1 MACGCRGW
9 DEFVAEKLDI
19 RTLEEIRS
27 AARIGESDDWE
38 FKSAKGGLPSSLWET
53 YSAMANSAGGTI
65 VLGASEREGTVSLD
79 GVTRPQLDMLEKSLW
94 DQLNNRQKV
103 NRNILAS
110 GEVHELD
117 VDGAWLLAIHVRS
130 AERRERPIYVG
141 QNPFGGTFKRR
152 HEGDYRCPD
161 EEVRRMFADA
171 SDLPADARVLGG
183 FGLDDLDGASISG
196 FRNRFAASRPNHPW
210 LALDDKHLLEQLGG
224 WRKDRENGK
233 EGITLAGL
241 VMLGK
246 HQAIISPGAAPSYM
260 VDFRDF
266 RGRRRPQDRWS
277 DRLFPDGTWE
287 ANLFQFYQ
295 RCWPKLVADLKVPFA
310 MKDGQRI
317 DDPPVN
323 VALREALV
331 NAMIHTDYTVGGGIV
346 IERYDDRYQF
356 ANPGTLLVSEAQLR
370 QGGVSQ
376 CRNRSLQRMFMLIGG
391 GEQAG
396 SGYARIQEGW
406 KSQHWRAPR
415 LFAQDGPDRVRL
427 DMPMV
432 SLMPEWAFDFLR
444 QKIGSVLDGL
454 DDRERAVLATAL
466 IEDEVTNIRMQDLV
480 SDHSSDITRL
490 LRGLV
495 AKGLLETDN
504 QRRWTRYRL
513 PATVVP
519 RQDLLSAVTPMGGG
533 AGSLRSGG
541 NSSPLPQDSSPLA
554 SDSSPSGSKGEE
566 MPTKGEEWKAAAAR
580 VAGKGKAP
588 KEEMEATVLQ
598 LCRGRYQT
606 LAELSVLLNRAPT
619 SLRNKTLTPMLRAGR
634 LRYRY
639 PNAPNRPD
647 QAYTAADGL

>member
-1 MACGCRGW
+1 M
-9 DEFVAEKLDI
+9 EKFDL

-27 AARIGESDDWE
+27 AAQIGENGDWE
-38 FKSAKGGLPSSLWET
+38 FKSAKGGLPGTLWET
-53 YSAMANSAGGTI
+53 YSAMANFAGGTI
-65 VLGASEREGTVSLD
+65 VLGASESDGTAALD
-79 GVTRPQLDMLEKSLW
+79 GVTRTQLNKLKKSLW

-110 GEVHELD
+110 SEVHEFN
-117 VDGAWLLAIHVRS
+117 VDGAWLVAIDVRP

-152 HEGDYRCPD
+152 HEGDYRCSD

-171 SDLPADARVLGG
+171 SDVPADARVLDG
-183 FGLDDLDGASISG
+183 FGLNDLDGASISG
-196 FRNRFAASRPNHPW
+196 FRNRFAASRPNHSW
-210 LALDDKHLLEQLGG
+210 LALDDKQLLEQLGG

-241 VMLGK
+241 VMFGK
-246 HQAIISPGAAPSYM
+246 HQAIITPGAAPNYM

-266 RGRRRPQDRWS
+266 RGQRRPEDRWT

-310 MKDGQRI
+310 MQDGQRI

-370 QGGVSQ
+370 QGGVSE
-376 CRNRSLQRMFMLIGG
+376 CRNRSLQRMFMFIGG
-391 GEQAG
+391 GDVAG

-415 LFAQDGPDRVRL
+415 YLTQHGPDRVRL

-444 QKIGSVLDGL
+444 QKIGSVFDGL
-454 DDRERAVLATAL
+454 NDRERVVLATAL
-466 IEDEVTNIRMQDLV
+466 LEEDVTNARMQDLV
-480 SDHSSDITRL
+480 SDHSSDITKL

-513 PATVVP
+513 PASVAP
-519 RQDLLSAVTPMGGG
+519 RPDLFSAVTGESGG
-533 AGSLRSGG
+533 AGILHTG
-541 NSSPLPQDSSPLA
+541 QDSSGLPA
-554 SDSSPSGSKGEE
+554 DSSGLAGDSTGLPADSSGLAGDSSALTPKE
-566 MPTKGEEWKAAAAR
+566 EEWKAAAGR
-580 VAGKGKAP
+580 VAGKGKVP
-588 KEEMEATVLQ
+588 KAVMETVIIK
-598 LCRGRYQT
+598 LCQGRFLT
-606 LAELSVLLNRAPT
+606 PAELAALLFRSAPN
-619 SLRNKTLTPMLRAGR
+619 LRSAYLTPLTRSGQLR
-634 LRYRY
+634 LRY
-639 PNAPNRPD
+639 PDQPNRPN
-647 QAYTAADGL
+647 QAYTATDDS